1 MEFDGVNSIVCDAE
15 EADWLDV
22 SYSERKYVEEP
33 APEQKKARFRFNFKN
48 AKKVK
53 MSRPLKIVAVAVL
66 CVAVLAAMLFIDGN
80 FGKDV
85 FQTAKAAYSS
95 VLSIFD
101 KNEPQD
107 VSATIAIPSNHNL
120 VDISD
125 GVATFEG
132 GRATLSFT
140 AGTVINATETSVT
153 VAINDDTAITYDNLT
168 TVFVTIGD
176 TVSAGSL
183 LGKYEGTFTATIS
196 QSGETVKDV
205 VGSETQLTW
214 NV

>member
-22 SYSERKYVEEP
+22 SYSERKYVAEP
-33 APEQKKARFRFNFKN
+33 VAEQRKAKINFKKIKN
-48 AKKVK
+48 IKISKPI
-53 MSRPLKIVAVAVL
+53 RIVAIAVL
-66 CVAVLAAMLFIDGN
+66 CVAILAAMLFVDGN

-107 VSATIAIPSNHNL
+107 VSATIAIPSNHQL

-140 AGTVINATETSVT
+140 SGTVIDVTDTSVT
-153 VAINDDTAITYDNLT
+153 VAIDDTTAITYDGLI
-168 TVFVTIGD
+168 TVFVEIGD
-176 TVSAGSL
+176 EVASGNL
-183 LGKYEGTFTATIS
+183 LGKYEGTFTATIT
-196 QSGETVKDV
+196 QSGQTVTDV

>member
-22 SYSERKYVEEP
+22 SYSERKYVAEQ
-33 APEQKKARFRFNFKN
+33 APVKKKAKFSFKKPN
-48 AKKVK
+48 GVKKIGK
-53 MSRPLKIVAVAVL
+53 PLKIVAIAAV
-66 CVAVLAAMLFIDGN
+66 CVALLAAMLFIDGN
-80 FGKDV
+80 FGRDV

-107 VSATIAIPSNHNL
+107 VAATIAIPSNYTL
-120 VDISD
+120 VDVVD

-140 AGTVINATETSVT
+140 AGKVIDATDSSVT
-153 VAINDDTAITYDNLT
+153 IAIDEETAIIYDNLT
-168 TVFVTIGD
+168 AVFATIGD
-176 TVSAGSL
+176 TVSVGSL
-183 LGKYEGTFTATIS
+183 LGKYDGAFTATIT

>member
-1 MEFDGVNSIVCDAE
+1 MEFDGVNSVVCDAE

-22 SYSERKYVEEP
+22 SYSERKYVEQP
-33 APEQKKARFRFNFKN
+33 AEQRKKVRINFKN
-48 AKKVK
+48 IKNVK
-53 MSRPLKIVAVAVL
+53 ISRPIRIVAIAVL
-66 CVAVLAAMLFIDGN
+66 CVAILAAMLFIDGS

-101 KNEPQD
+101 KAEPQD

-120 VDISD
+120 VDITD

-140 AGTVINATETSVT
+140 AGKVIDVTDTSVT
-153 VAINDDTAITYDNLT
+153 VAIDDTTAIIYDGLL
-168 TVFVTIGD
+168 TVFVSVGD
-176 TVSAGSL
+176 EIAAGNL
-183 LGKYEGTFTATIS
+183 LGKYEGTFTATIT
-196 QSGETVKDV
+196 QSGEIVTDV

>member
-22 SYSERKYVEEP
+22 SYSERKYVADQTP
-33 APEQKKARFRFNFKN
+33 AKKKAKIRFKN
-48 AKKVK
+48 ANGVKKIGK
-53 MSRPLKIVAVAVL
+53 PLRIVAIALL
-66 CVAVLAAMLFIDGN
+66 CVAVLAAMLFVDGN

-101 KNEPQD
+101 KAEPQD

-120 VDISD
+120 VDIND

-140 AGTVINATETSVT
+140 AGKVIDATESSVT
-153 VAINDDTAITYDNLT
+153 VAIDDETAITYENLT
-168 TVFVTIGD
+168 TVFVNIGD

-183 LGKYEGTFTATIS
+183 LGKYDGTFTATIT

-205 VGSETQLTW
+205 IGSETQLTW

>member
-1 MEFDGVNSIVCDAE
+1 MEFDGVNSVVCDAE

-22 SYSERKYVEEP
+22 SYSERKYVEQP
-33 APEQKKARFRFNFKN
+33 AEKKKAKINFKN
-48 AKKVK
+48 IKNVK
-53 MSRPLKIVAVAVL
+53 ISRPVRIIAVAVL
-66 CVAVLAAMLFIDGN
+66 CVAILAAMLFIDGN

-125 GVATFEG
+125 GVATFAG

-140 AGTVINATETSVT
+140 AGTVIDATESSVT
-153 VAINDDTAITYDNLT
+153 VAIDDTTAIIYDGLT
-168 TVFVTIGD
+168 SVFVAIGD
-176 TVSAGSL
+176 EVAAGNL
-183 LGKYEGTFTATIS
+183 LGKYDGTFTATITC
-196 QSGETVKDV
+196 SGQTVTDV